1 MVQEEFTACH
11 RSQWEKKNNFNFSI
25 YGSKGSLKWS
35 YEHANTLNII
45 FEDSYKL
52 IKKRKIKF

>member
-52 IKKRKIKF
+52 IKGR